1 MCVLRCDFMIDVPSN
16 SVKLV
21 EYNTVA
27 SSFGC
32 LSEKVKGV
40 QSYIKDKYEDIIN
53 YNYEPLN
60 PDNFNGS
67 DVETIRFANEAQ
79 GSFVNNLVINFKRT
93 IDEYKRTLLEKFQI
107 DSKDPWVLFVIE
119 EKERNVIDQKLIE
132 FEL

>member
-1 MCVLRCDFMIDVPSN
+1 M
-16 SVKLV
+16 
-21 EYNTVA
+21 
-27 SSFGC
+27 
-32 LSEKVKGV
+32 
-40 QSYIKDKYEDIIN
+40 
-53 YNYEPLN
+53 N